1 MEVSSTVI
9 RQSVSFLR
17 GAGESSP
24 FSAKIRVIGRQRS
37 VVVVRPW
44 SDEGHRLYYASQP
57 RCGGVRD
64 AKRKEEKKRA
74 ALVTELSRDLAA
86 LYSTGLG
93 MDGGEGNDGE
103 VREKMIKASS
113 FSEAAE
119 LLLAQLNQLKT
130 KEKETKKRKKEEKE
144 ALKAAKMRDCAEM
157 SSSSSSESSD
167 SECEVVVMNKPGK
180 NFQEV
185 KPKILDVPDRS
196 PESNQAK
203 MRNCAEMSSSSSSE
217 SSDSECEVVVMNKSG
232 KNLQEVKPNIL
243 DFPDQSPECHQAESS
258 LEIEVDEK
266 TELNHT
272 ELKLEQELSSMSCM
286 NNAAVV
292 DCSSSVVAVAK
303 PLDKIE
309 VCMGGKCKKSG
320 AIGLLQ
326 ELEKK
331 VGIEG
336 AVVGCKCM
344 GKCKEGPNVR
354 IVNHYSLQD
363 ELGEVSKKPLCIGVG
378 LEDVSVIVA
387 NFLGEK
393 NIDMGLYGA

>member
-24 FSAKIRVIGRQRS
+24 FSSKRRVIGRQRS
-37 VVVVRPW
+37 AVAVRPW
-44 SDEGHRLYYASQP
+44 SDEGHRLYYALQP

-103 VREKMIKASS
+103 VRGKMIK
-113 FSEAAE
+113 EAAE

-130 KEKETKKRKKEEKE
+130 KEKETKKRKKEEKA
-144 ALKAAKMRDCAEM
+144 ALKAAKMRDCTEM

-185 KPKILDVPDRS
+185 KPNILDVPDRS
-196 PESNQAK
+196 PERNQAK
-203 MRNCAEMSSSSSSE
+203 IRNCAEMSSSSSSSE
-217 SSDSECEVVVMNKSG
+217 SSDSECEVVVLNKPE
-232 KNLQEVKPNIL
+232 KNLQEIKPNIL
-243 DFPDQSPECHQAESS
+243 DVPDQSPVCKQAESS

-266 TELNHT
+266 TNLNHT
-272 ELKLEQELSSMSCM
+272 ELKLNQELSSINCM
-286 NNAAVV
+286 NNAAIV
-292 DCSSSVVAVAK
+292 DCSGSVVAVAK

-354 IVNHYSLQD
+354 IVSHYSLQD